1 MSSFL
6 LYILQLNSFTFFN
19 TLYFNCLLQFQD
31 TVCEQNKTER
41 TINGIKIP
49 DRQPLLLT
57 GGVMRNYQLDGME
70 WLKGLFEHG
79 INGILADE
87 MGLGKTIQS
96 IALITTL
103 IEQKV
108 LGPYMIAAPLST
120 LPNWVSEFKKFAP
133 EVSSKLIHPM
143 FSFCVP

>member
-1 MSSFL
+1 
-6 LYILQLNSFTFFN
+6 
-19 TLYFNCLLQFQD
+19 
-31 TVCEQNKTER
+31 
-41 TINGIKIP
+41 
-49 DRQPLLLT
+49 
-57 GGVMRNYQLDGME
+57 MRDYQLDGME

-133 EVSSKLIHPM
+133 EVSSKLIHCCPM
-143 FSFCVP
+143 FSFDALWNTAKLMEYKIGKLARNGFSTRFLWITFSTDFQKEYARTNERTLCNVQKTILIAL